1 MYTIT
6 GKLTVTA
13 TSKVHNT
20 TIVWDKLTGEAD
32 VDPNALGSAKAVFSV
47 DMLAYDAG
55 DWMKNRRLRS
65 DYDLER
71 HHTAT
76 FSLDRVSNIVR
87 DGTRFQATAI
97 GALRWRGIEV
107 PLEVA
112 GNGTLDAQRLAAT
125 ATFSLD
131 VTRFGIQPPKLF
143 MFKVDNVAT
152 MEVAI
157 VGVAP

>member
-20 TIVWDKLTGEAD
+20 TIVWDKLIGDAD
-32 VDPNALGSAKAVFSV
+32 ADPDALDRAKASFSV
-47 DMLAYDAG
+47 DMLSYDAG

-87 DGTRFQATAI
+87 EGARFEATAT
-97 GALRWRGIEV
+97 GTLRWRGIEI
-107 PLEVA
+107 PLEVI
-112 GNGTLDAQRLAAT
+112 GKGTLDAHRLAAT

-157 VGVAP
+157 VGVAT